1 MPANVPLALTA
12 KPRRIAP
19 PAFAVGHHCCAVC
32 AQRPRRDGPHHAPTR
47 PRRRRADQRRL
58 ARHAMRVVSHAMR
71 VASATPP
78 RRVTGLHRRRCLTD
92 HHPRVFARMA
102 PRHGAMARTI
112 ARRRSVDPGPDA
124 CRPGRPRHALHCAA
138 SRPIAI
144 PPQPPVDAHAPG
156 PPHPRAMVPALRVGD
171 TPLRRQDDRPP
182 TGQQRSHPVQP
193 RLGTVRGHT
202 AAGRCK
208 DCPHQRPGAATGDA
222 RPAHHPV
229 GMPPAGGLE
238 GQRPARASPYGEG
251 WLPQGALERV
261 HVDPVLLEPARKPTH
276 EALRLHG
283 SAVHRGW
290 PSRAPDGSRRYEA
303 DDPPGQGLAMPPLPP
318 AVMWAEDLHP
328 RMRETRRALPV
339 DPPWTTVVP
348 KSGSTDLRRMA
359 GHALLLSA
367 NQAPGVWDGLLRTTG
382 QAYTRSAAVSV
393 VCMSSIGFSPAHVI
407 PPIRHNQ

>member
-156 PPHPRAMVPALRVGD
+156 PPHPRAMVPAMRVGD

-202 AAGRCK
+202 AAGMCK

-222 RPAHHPV
+222 RPAHHTV
-229 GMPPAGGLE
+229 GDATSWRSRGPATGEGVPLRRRLAAAGGPRARARRS
-238 GQRPARASPYGEG
+238 GPARASA
-251 WLPQGALERV
+251 QTDARGAAPTRLGGAPRV
-261 HVDPVLLEPARKPTH
+261 AKPC
-276 EALRLHG
+276 A
-283 SAVHRGW
+283 
-290 PSRAPDGSRRYEA
+290 
-303 DDPPGQGLAMPPLPP
+303 
-318 AVMWAEDLHP
+318 
-328 RMRETRRALPV
+328 
-339 DPPWTTVVP
+339 
-348 KSGSTDLRRMA
+348 
-359 GHALLLSA
+359 
-367 NQAPGVWDGLLRTTG
+367 
-382 QAYTRSAAVSV
+382 
-393 VCMSSIGFSPAHVI
+393 
-407 PPIRHNQ
+407 